1 MSMTRQGKDKILFWL
16 TCVLAVT
23 VMVMIFCFSSQDA
36 EHSGHTS
43 NLIVDLLIRIIKP
56 GFDALE
62 QSRQDVFRERVSFFT
77 RKAAHFTEFA
87 FLGVALL
94 LHVLQWLK
102 IRQIR
107 FPAGLSF
114 LIGVL
119 YACTDEIHQI
129 FVPGRACSIRDI
141 GIDSAGILTGI
152 LLLTLLRGRK
162 Q

>member
-62 QSRQDVFRERVSFFT
+62 QSRQDVFRER
-77 RKAAHFTEFA
+77 
-87 FLGVALL
+87 

-141 GIDSAGILTGI
+141 GIDSAGVLTGI